1 MRHLRAVLHTHDVI
15 IIGQGIAGTVLSES
29 LHARGLRVLVF
40 DAPREGRATHAAAGL
55 VNPVVLRTT
64 TPSWRA
70 QEMLAVAGAFY
81 RELEQ
86 RYDARFWNPVELLA
100 LFPSAKEAGIWRARM
115 KDPDLAR
122 MISEGPVADPAV
134 ADLPHPFGVGVVR
147 RSAWVDVRNLLQAH
161 RSHWMAEGRLVER
174 DVAGTDVHRTAEGVR
189 IGDVTAPLLIHCT
202 GAFAPDLALVPVRGE
217 GLTVRVDGLR
227 LRSAV
232 HRGVF
237 VLPVGDDRYRVGAT
251 FAWEAP
257 WSGPSEE
264 GRRWLLDR
272 AQRVVPRSMEVVEH
286 WWGVRPTTRDR
297 RPLLGRTAP
306 HEAVLNGLG
315 SRGVLLAPW
324 CAQHLAAHLFDG
336 GALDPEVD
344 VSRF

>member
-1 MRHLRAVLHTHDVI
+1 MLHLRSVPHSHDVL
-15 IIGQGIAGTVLSES
+15 IIGQGIAGTVLSEV

-40 DAPREGRATHAAAGL
+40 DEPRTGRATHAAAGL

-64 TPSWRA
+64 VPSWRA
-70 QEMLAVAGAFY
+70 QELLAVAGACY

-86 RYDARFWNPVELLA
+86 RYDERFWNPVELLA

-115 KDPDLAR
+115 KEPDMAR
-122 MISEGPVADPAV
+122 LIAEGPAADPAV
-134 ADLPHPFGVGVVR
+134 AELPQPFGVGVVR
-147 RSAWVDVRNLLQAH
+147 RSAWVDVRRLLAAH
-161 RSHWMAEGRLVER
+161 RSLWLAEDRLLER
-174 DVAGTDVHRTAEGVR
+174 GIGPTDIERTAEGLR
-189 IGDVTAPLLIHCT
+189 IGDATAPLVVHCT
-202 GAFAPDLALVPVRGE
+202 GAFSRELPLVPVRGE
-217 GLTVRVDGLR
+217 GLTVRADGLR

-251 FAWEAP
+251 FAWEDP
-257 WSGPSEE
+257 WCGPTGE

-272 AQRVVPRSMEVVEH
+272 VQRVVPRAMEVEEH

-336 GALDPEVD
+336 VALDPEVD

>member
-1 MRHLRAVLHTHDVI
+1 VLHLRAVPHSHDVI
-15 IIGQGIAGTVLSES
+15 IIGQGIAGTVLSEV
-29 LHARGLRVLVF
+29 LHTRGLRVCLF
-40 DAPREGRATHAAAGL
+40 DSPLEGRATHAAAGL

-70 QEMLAVAGAFY
+70 QELLAVAGAFY
-81 RELEQ
+81 REMEQ

-122 MISEGPVADPAV
+122 MISEGPVSDPAV
-134 ADLPHPFGVGVVR
+134 ADLPQPFGVGVVR
-147 RSAWVDVRNLLQAH
+147 RSAWVDVRRLLAAH
-161 RSHWMAEGRLVER
+161 RAHWLAEGRLVER
-174 DVAGTDVHRTAEGVR
+174 LVASNDVVHMDDGVR
-189 IGDVTAPLLIHCT
+189 IGDATAPLLVRCT
-202 GAFAPDLALVPVRGE
+202 GAFAAELPVVPVRGE
-217 GLTVRVDGLR
+217 GLTVRAEGLR

-237 VLPVGDDRYRVGAT
+237 MLPVGDDRYRVGAT
-251 FAWEAP
+251 FAWDEP
-257 WSGPSEE
+257 WSGPTEE

-272 AQRVVPRSMEVVEH
+272 VQRVVSRAMEVEEH

-336 GALDPEVD
+336 VALDPEVD